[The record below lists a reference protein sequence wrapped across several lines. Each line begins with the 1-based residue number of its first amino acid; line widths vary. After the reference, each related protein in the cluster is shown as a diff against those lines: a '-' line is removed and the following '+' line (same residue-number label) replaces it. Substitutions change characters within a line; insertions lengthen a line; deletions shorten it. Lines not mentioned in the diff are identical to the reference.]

1 MWRIK
6 SVSNGLWINFS
17 IVTKTFDSRP
27 RIDGRFC
34 RGVCVEDRIQFTFV
48 SQFFYCFKS
57 PSNGCWK
64 KIAWAYWN
72 VCIFMDGATSYKTKC
87 LLIAF
92 YLKFSHSLS
101 RRIAEEWFS
110 SGERFIRDRLE
121 NKNQYQSLF
130 QTFYTAFVGALH
142 SIFHRLCIV
151 YNFILTQ
158 PLLSFPHMCGLCYY
172 WLSVWIVRIYILL
185 YSFRSIQSNRGNTCD
200 KYTSDINHN
209 EIENHFMRRK
219 RIVLNCK

>member
-1 MWRIK
+1 MVD
-6 SVSNGLWINFS
+6 SV
-17 IVTKTFDSRP
+17 V
-27 RIDGRFC
+27 
-34 RGVCVEDRIQFTFV
+34 
-48 SQFFYCFKS
+48 
-57 PSNGCWK
+57 GCAW
-64 KIAWAYWN
+64 KIAFNSHLFHNFFIASRVRLTVVGKKSREHIEMCVYLW
-72 VCIFMDGATSYKTKC
+72 MGLTSYKTKC

-200 KYTSDINHN
+200 RYTSDINHN

-219 RIVLNCK
+219 RMVLNCK